1 MDHCEM
7 ERKQI
12 KVYMSFEVKGPVRYI
27 KTNDFKRQA
36 KQTELSWGQSN
47 MVTCTQGGH
56 SKYYTNEISM
66 RGNVR

>member
-12 KVYMSFEVKGPVRYI
+12 KAYMSFEVKGPVGSI

-36 KQTELSWGQSN
+36 KQTELSWGQSD
-47 MVTCTQGGH
+47 MVT
-56 SKYYTNEISM
+56 
-66 RGNVR
+66 

>member
-27 KTNDFKRQA
+27 KTNDFKRIGKASQA
-36 KQTELSWGQSN
+36 N
-47 MVTCTQGGH
+47 
-56 SKYYTNEISM
+56 
-66 RGNVR
+66 